1 MLCPYCFSDGT
12 IVKDSRSCDNGH
24 TVRRRRQCLNCNAR
38 FTTFERVQ
46 LKELIITKKDR
57 SKRPFD
63 RDKIIR
69 SINLAVRKRPVT
81 GEQVDHLVN
90 GIVRNLESL
99 GKSEVSSELIGRK
112 VMEGLANLDQVAYV
126 RFASVYTDFNEA
138 KDFGKFIFDMENSD
152 A

>member
-1 MLCPYCFSDGT
+1 MLCPYCLSDGT
-12 IVKDSRSCDNGH
+12 VVKDSRSCDAGH
-24 TVRRRRQCLNCNAR
+24 TVRRRRECVECKAR

-46 LKELIITKKDR
+46 LKELIVTKKDKT
-57 SKRPFD
+57 KRPFD
-63 RDKIIR
+63 REKILR

-81 GEQVDHLVN
+81 GEQVDNLVN
-90 GIVRNLESL
+90 DIVRNLESSC
-99 GKSEVSSELIGRK
+99 KNEVSSELIGRK

-138 KDFGKFIFDMENSD
+138 KDFGKFIINMEIED